1 MAATWDRSL
10 AYLRGVAMGEEF
22 RDKGVDGAL
31 APVAGP
37 LGRSPAGGRNWEGFS
52 PDPYLTGQLF
62 AESVKG
68 IQSTGQM
75 AVGKHYIGNEQE
87 HFRQVPESIGFG
99 LGNITYP
106 GSSNIDDQTL
116 HELYLWPFADAVRAG
131 MVSVMC
137 SYNRVNNSDACQNS
151 YLINHILKGELGFQG
166 YVLSDWQAQHS
177 GVSSTLAGLDVSMP
191 GDIVFDSSTSYN
203 GANLTIAVLNRTVP
217 QWRLD
222 DMVVRILSS
231 WYYVGG
237 DETRKEINF
246 NSWTPDT
253 FGSVYAFAGPDYG
266 YGQVNEHVDVRGEH
280 SRVIRQIG
288 AASTILLKNVNGT
301 LPLTAKEKLTAVFGE
316 DAGPNPWGPN
326 GCADRGCYQG
336 TNAMG
341 MYGFVGR
348 LSCMANLLNRLGL
361 WNCQLPISRDT
372 RYRHSRRGLGAV
384 ERLREH
390 HPQWRSGPDPSSSQK
405 SFTGRWCLPRIRRCR
420 LWRRLP
426 DARL

>member
-1 MAATWDRSL
+1 
-10 AYLRGVAMGEEF
+10 
-22 RDKGVDGAL
+22 
-31 APVAGP
+31 
-37 LGRSPAGGRNWEGFS
+37 
-52 PDPYLTGQLF
+52 
-62 AESVKG
+62 
-68 IQSTGQM
+68 M

-131 MVSVMC
+131 MVAVMC
-137 SYNRVNNSDACQNS
+137 SYNRINNSDGCQNS
-151 YLINHILKGELGFQG
+151 HLINHVLKGELGFQG

-191 GDIVFDSSTSYN
+191 GDVVFDSGTSYN
-203 GANLTIAVLNRTVP
+203 GPNLTIAVLNGTVP

-237 DETRKEINF
+237 DQTRKEINF
-246 NSWTPDT
+246 NSWTLDT
-253 FGSVYAFAGPDYG
+253 FGSVHAYAGPEYG

-341 MYGFVGR
+341 MF
-348 LSCMANLLNRLGL
+348 A
-361 WNCQLPISRDT
+361 
-372 RYRHSRRGLGAV
+372 
-384 ERLREH
+384 
-390 HPQWRSGPDPSSSQK
+390 
-405 SFTGRWCLPRIRRCR
+405 
-420 LWRRLP
+420 
-426 DARL
+426 